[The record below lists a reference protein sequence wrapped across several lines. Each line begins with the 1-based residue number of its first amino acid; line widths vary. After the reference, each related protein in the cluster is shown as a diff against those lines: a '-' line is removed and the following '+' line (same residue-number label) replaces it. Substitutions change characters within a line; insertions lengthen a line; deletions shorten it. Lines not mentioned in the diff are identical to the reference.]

1 MSKLYAILIAIIV
14 IPTVSGLQT
23 EEIDSFNTQ
32 EEFRSFNPTEK
43 GDFNILISH
52 RDMLQIYNKSS
63 KLQDLTAAGSFP
75 WTSSTRL
82 MNNSRYWLTGTRFP
96 GKAILIK
103 NGNIAWKKDIPTAL
117 DSEAITDRGKIFT
130 NVGTGPT
137 QLFNLSGEKKLQY
150 RFDHGREE
158 LITSEDIDE
167 DSKLEYFSALKK
179 GGFFSI
185 DRDGLEW
192 QLERPSN
199 TGGLEFG
206 EKLMIYWN
214 SGVSKH
220 YPVNGSQIWRA
231 NEEVDSQVIELKDR
245 LVYSSDGDLVFRGGD
260 GELLDRRSTDFSS
273 PYIFKMPERNWVGLQ
288 EDDRIVFYGEDG
300 EKIGS
305 INMDDIRKRPRI
317 AQYDDDPEMELAVA
331 SGNQVEI
338 LELERE
344 FDPGNYSVDSTAFVG
359 DSNEMLKA
367 VSRNATVF
375 VGDDFSEFNGSIE
388 TEKENFLGLGGV
400 EGVRSANSLDQ
411 VVDGSR
417 GGKYYADSREKM
429 VYVAALASRRN
440 ASLTFDP
447 ESADRDFSGYSLRE
461 IRGLFIEEFDP
472 HHIAVADLESEKG
485 LLASYMAA
493 KQGVMPIDLPEEKDN
508 GVILERRI
516 NSTFFQI
523 GENRNT
529 VFEGKY
535 ISILEGPSQSMEDP
549 VDGRFLDD
557 PADGESFR
565 TDVNYG
571 DLDGDELLEAGV
583 GRYPEDVEMS
593 STVFHRSMKREIGT
607 EALVASEYMDSNWP
621 VILATGGGGLRYGS
635 RVESVLR
642 EEGYDTTHLVEQRSE
657 PVNFLISLTPVELE
671 SFLGEVEDTEEMLK
685 NYVTESTA
693 NMAGNALVFIEAL
706 SYVQQIMEMYY
717 EFRWSTYE
725 IDIDRGLERLDELD
739 VDLDSES
746 DETFQKSVMKVLYA
760 FVWPDRHPEINQSS
774 LTSEME
780 TADIIY
786 YQGVGNSNRWVMPN
800 EDNSTFKD
808 RYTGENRFEPEDIPV
823 INRSIV
829 WDNSNLAGTK
839 DTEMREKFFE
849 QGASSFIGYST
860 VNYGSHSSISG
871 YNFFLRRKTL
881 GNSMKAGLNRLKM
894 TDFVYTPTLKSG
906 VNQKM
911 TNSLR
916 MYGNPEMPKDPIQ
929 QDSFEK
935 VKSCSENRCT
945 LNISID
951 TPQRVREFRG
961 EKTLIANSSSYI
973 MEPGAPITP
982 LYSFSHRL
990 PDSAEVT
997 DIQERLG
1004 SRKAENLSLRDY
1016 RPLAY
1021 GAEIENSSRNMSGFP
1036 DQLSNFSV
1044 NSGDI
1049 RYAVSGARKTS
1060 GRYQVVDNARL
1071 TIRYENP
1078 VTLEF
1083 SSSNRTLEASINS
1096 EKDFSGEL
1104 VYRID
1109 NETGS
1114 RNVDIAQ
1121 GENNIDLE
1129 NLSYGRHEVE
1139 GYLLEDSIVAQKV
1152 ENVEVRKPLKTVVF
1166 SPEIRKGSSRKV
1178 TAVVSN
1184 PNRFPVTET
1193 LKLETRDNLA
1203 IGMLEHGSKTFS
1215 IGANSDTE
1223 VEWRILGTETGE
1235 ATVSVNGSD
1244 QEVEVLSSGDSRSVV
1259 ATGRFLRRFS
1269 SPTSEVMS
1277 SYEDGGYKLVW
1288 RTGSGRLEV
1297 EKNSSYINQM
1307 LSTPEFRVER
1317 TVLPDRKVEK
1327 VSGPGDDFKRVTE
1340 NGFVRSSGEM
1350 EESYLEGKLE
1360 ILEEEISKM
1369 KGFSRRG

>member
-1 MSKLYAILIAIIV
+1 MD
-14 IPTVSGLQT
+14 T
-23 EEIDSFNTQ
+23 D
-32 EEFRSFNPTEK
+32 
-43 GDFNILISH
+43 
-52 RDMLQIYNKSS
+52 
-63 KLQDLTAAGSFP
+63 
-75 WTSSTRL
+75 
-82 MNNSRYWLTGTRFP
+82 
-96 GKAILIK
+96 
-103 NGNIAWKKDIPTAL
+103 GNI
-117 DSEAITDRGKIFT
+117 
-130 NVGTGPT
+130 
-137 QLFNLSGEKKLQY
+137 
-150 RFDHGREE
+150 
-158 LITSEDIDE
+158 
-167 DSKLEYFSALKK
+167 EYFVSDSNGK
-179 GGFFSI
+179 FFSI
-185 DRDGLEW
+185 DLDGLEW

-199 TGGLEFG
+199 TGGLEFW
-206 EKLMIYWN
+206 EKLVIYWD
-214 SGVSKH
+214 SGLSMH
-220 YPVNGSQIWRA
+220 HLVNGSQIWRV
-231 NEEVDSQVIELKDR
+231 NEEVDSQVIELEDK
-245 LVYSSDGDLVFRGGD
+245 LVYSSGGNLVFRGED
-260 GELLDRRSTDFSS
+260 SELLDRRSTDFSS

-288 EDDRIVFYGEDG
+288 ENDRIVFFDETG

-305 INMDDIRKRPRI
+305 INIDDIRKRPRI
-317 AQYDDDPEMELAVA
+317 TQYDDDPEMELAVA
-331 SGNQVEI
+331 SGNQVDI
-338 LELERE
+338 LDLEKE
-344 FDPGNYSVDSTAFVG
+344 FDSAKYSVDSTVFVG
-359 DSNEMLKA
+359 DTKEMLKA

-375 VGDDFSEFNGSIE
+375 VGDDFSGFNGSIE
-388 TEKENFLGLGGV
+388 TEKEKFLGIGEV
-400 EGVRSANSLDQ
+400 EDVRSANSFDQ

-417 GGKYYADSREKM
+417 GEKYYADSREEM

-493 KQGVMPIDLPEEKDN
+493 KQGVMPVDLPEEKDN

-516 NSTFFQI
+516 NSTFAQI

-529 VFEGKY
+529 VFEGRY
-535 ISILEGPSQSMEDP
+535 ISILEGPSQTMEDP
-549 VDGRFLDD
+549 VDGKFLDD

-565 TDVNYG
+565 TDVDYG
-571 DLDGDELLEAGV
+571 DLDGDELLETGV
-583 GRYPEDVEMS
+583 GRYPGDTEMAS
-593 STVFHRSMKREIGT
+593 VVFHRSMEREIGT

-657 PVNFLISLTPVELE
+657 PVNFLISLTPVELN

-685 NYVTESTA
+685 KFVSESTA

-717 EFRWSTYE
+717 EYRWSTYE

-760 FVWPDRHPEINQSS
+760 FVWPERHPEINQSS

-800 EDNSTFKD
+800 EDNSTFKE
-808 RYTGENRFEPEDIPV
+808 RYTGENRFDPEDIPDV
-823 INRSIV
+823 NRSIV

-839 DTEMREKFFE
+839 DTEMREKFFK
-849 QGASSFIGYST
+849 QGASSFIGYTT

-935 VKSCSENRCT
+935 EKSCSENSCT

-951 TPQRVREFRG
+951 TPQRIQEFKG

-982 LYSFSHRL
+982 LYSFSYSL
-990 PDSAEVT
+990 PKSAEVT
-997 DIQERLG
+997 DIQEKVD
-1004 SRKAENLSLRDY
+1004 SRKAENLSMRDY

-1036 DQLSNFSV
+1036 DQLSNFRV
-1044 NSGDI
+1044 NSGEI
-1049 RYAVSGARKTS
+1049 RYAVSGARKT
-1060 GRYQVVDNARL
+1060 VDSYRIVEEARL

-1083 SSSNRTLEASINS
+1083 SSSNRTLEASIDS

-1104 VYRID
+1104 IYRIE
-1109 NETGS
+1109 NETRS
-1114 RNVDIAQ
+1114 RTVDIAQ
-1121 GENNIDLE
+1121 GENSFDLE

-1139 GYLLEDSIVAQKV
+1139 GYLLEDRIVAQKM
-1152 ENVEVRKPLKTVVF
+1152 ENVEVRRPLKTVIF
-1166 SPEIRKGSSRKV
+1166 SPEIRKGSSREV

-1184 PNRFPVTET
+1184 PNRFPVNET
-1193 LKLETRDNLA
+1193 LKLDTGNNLA
-1203 IGMLEHGSKTFS
+1203 IGMLEQRNKTFS
-1215 IGANSDTE
+1215 IDSNSDTE

-1277 SYEDGGYKLVW
+1277 SYEDDKYKLVW

-1327 VSGPGDDFKRVTE
+1327 VSGPGGDFKRVTE
-1340 NGFVRSSGEM
+1340 NGLARSSGEI
-1350 EESYLEGKLE
+1350 EESYLEGKLKKLEDE
-1360 ILEEEISKM
+1360 IRKVE
-1369 KGFSRRG
+1369 GFSRRG